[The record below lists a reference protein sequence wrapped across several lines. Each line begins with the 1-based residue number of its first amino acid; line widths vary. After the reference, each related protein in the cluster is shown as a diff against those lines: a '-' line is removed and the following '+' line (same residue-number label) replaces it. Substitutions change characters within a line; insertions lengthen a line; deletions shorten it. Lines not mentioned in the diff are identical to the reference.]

1 MTEPRE
7 PKPEDQ
13 SDSAESQDVDAA
25 DVAESD
31 AAVGGSQSEPGDSAD
46 LASQSVDDRS
56 AQEAATT
63 ATEAASEDA
72 PAAPAMTEPV
82 AAKTKGSVIG
92 WLAFVLA
99 LVAVGGTGYL
109 YYRAYYDNPLDD
121 VTAQLNSVA
130 AEQNSV
136 ATDITDQ
143 LDSVRAKLSSD
154 LAKAEQRRAESE
166 SALVASLNEAITAGP
181 PTEDRWKIAE
191 VEYLLRIA
199 NHRALMER
207 DAKTALQLLSTAD
220 AILTELDDFALH
232 PVRAALAD
240 EMLALKSRGVS
251 DRQGLFLRLDALK
264 GSLERLPLRV
274 PDYFAPEP
282 VAEEEAQSPW
292 QVLVAQLSGYFKFR
306 KLSGD
311 EAAKPLLSPDEGAY
325 LEMNLRLMIERAQ
338 LALLREDAV
347 VFSHSIE
354 DARGWIEQYLDP
366 SDPAVVAVTSDLE
379 ELAKVQLDAPIPDIS
394 SSLRTLESLRGA
406 IQ

>member
-13 SDSAESQDVDAA
+13 SDSAEPQDIDAA
-25 DVAESD
+25 DSAEPSD
-31 AAVGGSQSEPGDSAD
+31 LPVEDSEREVLEPEP
-46 LASQSVDDRS
+46 DREPEPEPEP
-56 AQEAATT
+56 EAPKKA
-63 ATEAASEDA
+63 
-72 PAAPAMTEPV
+72 
-82 AAKTKGSVIG
+82 KGSIIG
-92 WLAFVLA
+92 WLAFLLA
-99 LVAVGGTGYL
+99 LIAVGGTGYL
-109 YYRAYYDNPLDD
+109 YYRVYYDNPLDE
-121 VTAQLNSVA
+121 VNAQLTSVA

-136 ATDITDQ
+136 ATDITSQ
-143 LDSVRAKLSSD
+143 LDSVRAQLSSD
-154 LAKAEQRRAESE
+154 LADAEKRRAESE
-166 SALVASLNEAITAGP
+166 SALVSSLNEAITAGP

-240 EMLALKSRGVS
+240 EMLSLKSRGAS

-264 GSLERLPLRV
+264 GSLESLPLRV

-282 VAEEEAQSPW
+282 VAAEEAPSPW
-292 QVLVAQLSGYFKFR
+292 QMLVSQLSGYFKFR

-311 EAAKPLLSPDEGAY
+311 EAAQPLLSPDEGAY

-347 VFSHSIE
+347 VFTHSIE
-354 DARGWIEQYLDP
+354 DAGAWIERYLDP
-366 SDPAVVAVTSDLE
+366 SDPAVEAVRG
-379 ELAKVQLDAPIPDIS
+379 ELAELSGVQLDAPIPDIS

>member
-1 MTEPRE
+1 MTDPRE
-7 PKPEDQ
+7 PKPIEQ
-13 SDSAESQDVDAA
+13 GDSAEPQDTDITASTQETDVPSDSESDQPGEGSDGHAVQRKDEA
-25 DVAESD
+25 VEESRAEEVAEV
-31 AAVGGSQSEPGDSAD
+31 APNEP
-46 LASQSVDDRS
+46 R
-56 AQEAATT
+56 
-63 ATEAASEDA
+63 DA
-72 PAAPAMTEPV
+72 PVAPK
-82 AAKTKGSVIG
+82 AKSSIIG
-92 WLAFVLA
+92 WLAFLLA

-109 YYRAYYDNPLDD
+109 YYRAYYDNPLDA
-121 VTAQLNSVA
+121 VSAQLTAVA

-143 LDSVRAKLSSD
+143 LDSVRAQLSSD
-154 LAKAEQRRAESE
+154 LAKAEKRRAESE

-240 EMLALKSRGVS
+240 EMLSLKSRGAS

-264 GSLERLPLRV
+264 GSLQTLPLKV

-282 VAEEEAQSPW
+282 VAAEESASPW
-292 QVLVAQLSGYFKFR
+292 QMLVSQLSGYFKFR

-311 EAAKPLLSPDEGAY
+311 EAAQPLLSPDEGAY

-347 VFSHSIE
+347 VFTHSVE
-354 DARGWIEQYLDP
+354 DARAWIERYLDP
-366 SDPAVVAVTSDLE
+366 SDPAVVAVQD
-379 ELAKVQLDAPIPDIS
+379 ELAELSGVQLDAPIPDIS